1 MHHSSF
7 MSIDASTSG
16 AELAERLAA
25 RATKRAASAPAPP
38 APANKRR
45 AAKRTRLASGSSDS
59 GVSACSPLEVRGTP
73 RQHLLV
79 STPLLVERDAG
90 ELFRLALIR
99 IKAQLASIHGSGAL
113 REDGRPVVQY
123 YHSVLFKPS
132 LNKEATARAAM
143 HEREMQTLATTLDC
157 VLEGALGKACDVLM
171 GRYKALEEF
180 ARTGAWA
187 VPNELEAIEFTDH
200 SIVTEG
206 ERQRAAAALQ
216 QRTWLRSTLDNR
228 LQLQTTSDNVF
239 HEASNSPSG
248 EEIYEHEGEENHE
261 HANTQRQNLPGEGSP
276 QESAGPCGDEERQ
289 PEDSATAD
297 DKYESYEDED
307 EESYEYEDEDEESEE
322 SQQQDSDQQWLE

>member
-45 AAKRTRLASGSSDS
+45 AAKRARLASGSSDS

-73 RQHLLV
+73 RQQQLV
-79 STPLLVERDAG
+79 STPLLAERHAG
-90 ELFRLALIR
+90 ELFSLALIR
-99 IKAQLASIHGSGAL
+99 IKAQLASIHGRDAL

-123 YHSVLFKPS
+123 YHNVLFKPT
-132 LNKEATARAAM
+132 LDKEATARAAV

-180 ARTGAWA
+180 SRTGARA
-187 VPNELEAIEFTDH
+187 VPNKLEAIEFSDH

-206 ERQRAAAALQ
+206 ERQRVAAALQ
-216 QRTWLRSTLDNR
+216 QRAWLRSTLDNR
-228 LQLQTTSDNVF
+228 LQLQTTLDNGF
-239 HEASNSPSG
+239 HEASNSPPG
-248 EEIYEHEGEENHE
+248 EESYEHEGEDYDE
-261 HANTQRQNLPGEGSP
+261 HGNTQRQNLHEEGSP
-276 QESAGPCGDEERQ
+276 QESAGPSGDEGRRT
-289 PEDSATAD
+289 EDSSASD
-297 DKYESYEDED
+297 DSY
-307 EESYEYEDEDEESEE
+307 ESYEYEDEDEESEE
-322 SQQQDSDQQWLE
+322 SQRRDSDQQWLE